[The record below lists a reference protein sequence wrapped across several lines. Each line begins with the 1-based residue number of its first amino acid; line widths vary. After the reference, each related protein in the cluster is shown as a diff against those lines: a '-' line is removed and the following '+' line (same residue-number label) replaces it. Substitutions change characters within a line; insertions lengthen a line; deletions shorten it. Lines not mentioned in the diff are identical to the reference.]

1 MVRNMGAVAVA
12 QHLHS
17 MTTLFTNNDVQGARD
32 AWGGVL
38 RQRWGL
44 LLARANLLARVVK
57 VGAEVGADEDLGL
70 IGRQD

>member
-1 MVRNMGAVAVA
+1 MPSAASAVGRRPCR
-12 QHLHS
+12 LP
-17 MTTLFTNNDVQGARD
+17 TLFTNNDVQGARD